1 MPKYYEAFGYVI
13 QQQLYPQVGDVVVW
27 LSLDDETIVTLYC
40 FDSEEA
46 EWYWETDWY
55 EGQENVSL
63 IDFCLVEDT
72 RPRKRAHWIKV
83 HNPNYSPFDSSVEFI
98 FYCSHC
104 NKVFGEDGNFCPR
117 CGYEMVDLVYESIE
131 HDLIPGRLEPGFE
144 RRKTNE

>member
-1 MPKYYEAFGYVI
+1 MPKYYEAFGYAI
-13 QQQLYPQVGDVVVW
+13 QQQLYPRVGDVVVW
-27 LSLDDETIVTLYC
+27 LSLDDETLVTLYQ

-83 HNPNYSPFDSSVEFI
+83 YNPNYSPFDSSVEFI

-117 CGYEMVDLVYESIE
+117 CGYEMVDLVYKSIE